1 LKKARKDGAAMLL
14 RKGEKIHVI
23 ERRRFDTDL
32 RRHLIGEIAEVAE
45 SGVRVAGYTFVFD
58 PGRNEYLRKP
68 EFRTR
73 IISLFDAANIIN
85 VLPENSK
92 IEKAVYTVSKENQL
106 VVTDRETFS
115 LDINEFGTR
124 R

>member
-14 RKGEKIHVI
+14 RKGEKIHVV

-32 RRHLIGEIAEVAE
+32 RRHFIGEIIEIAE
-45 SGVRVAGYTFVFD
+45 SGVRVCGYTFVFD
-58 PGRNEYLRKP
+58 LGKNEYLRKP

-73 IISLFDAANIIN
+73 IISLFDSDNIVN
-85 VLPENSK
+85 VLPENAK
-92 IEKAVYTVSKENQL
+92 IEKAVYTLSKENNL
-106 VVTDRETFS
+106 TVTDRETFS
-115 LDINEFGTR
+115 LDINEFRAR